1 MSRRS
6 TPPPE
11 QNHNLED
18 DDDGADDG
26 DKRVS
31 NASVN
36 FRVPAEIKH
45 VLQTIFQNAGS
56 TETSVLDMLDL
67 SKLDWKSSAGA
78 IIGSLL
84 GFADLQWSAD
94 GKRVWR
100 RGNEDD
106 VIEWATGDRRASLRP
121 ASRTASAREEAQAAS
136 SAHDAAQ
143 VKIKGSAAQR
153 RGAEAAKVAPMRTLP
168 TATPTAD
175 AVAPVPAAEACV
187 ARRAAADIVVVV
199 VVGRVVRVRGHG
211 RVHGKL
217 NSHLVRQRPTRPQLP
232 IVKEAAVRLPTALV
246 LVLVVDGRVTR
257 WQRARRARVAA
268 PVDGRLVLTALA
280 ALAAL
285 VHRRREG

>member
-78 IIGSLL
+78 VIGSLL

-168 TATPTAD
+168 TATPTA
-175 AVAPVPAAEACV
+175 ALATPISNGSGWGNIARPL
-187 ARRAAADIVVVV
+187 ARRCLVEQAALD
-199 VVGRVVRVRGHG
+199 
-211 RVHGKL
+211 
-217 NSHLVRQRPTRPQLP
+217 S
-232 IVKEAAVRLPTALV
+232 
-246 LVLVVDGRVTR
+246 
-257 WQRARRARVAA
+257 
-268 PVDGRLVLTALA
+268 LA
-280 ALAAL
+280 ALTQEHRAL
-285 VHRRREG
+285 YSVGLDEERGSRGATRDSDSRDNLYNTTTHGVTRDARILMRMYIGRIGTWSLEWVGGSRDRVREGGHVGCNRCRG